1 MILNTMMEMIVID
14 AIVTLLIL
22 VIGTFAIVMKAMIS

>member
-22 VIGTFAIVMKAMIS
+22 VISTFAIGMKAMIS